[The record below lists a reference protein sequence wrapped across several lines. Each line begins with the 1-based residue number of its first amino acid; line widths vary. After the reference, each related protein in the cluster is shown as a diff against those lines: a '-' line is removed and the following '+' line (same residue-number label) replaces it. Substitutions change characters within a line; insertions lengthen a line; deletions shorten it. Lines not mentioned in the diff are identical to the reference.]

1 MKLWDFAL
9 AIHGEPGMDAG
20 LIDLQDNHG
29 QCVSYL
35 LWAVWAA
42 RHGRPV
48 TDAELAV
55 AAGLAR
61 DWEAEVTAPLRA
73 ARRALKQPRPP
84 MADARRDALR
94 TRVKAVE
101 LAAERTLLEALEA
114 ATPKRAGQ
122 AGGDVAEQLRAAMAA
137 WSAPAPIGSKR
148 GSPSIKAPRPEVL
161 GAQRRASKAATA
173 AQVRPS
179 RPAARAPQDEVMG
192 GAAAKPAI
200 YRFTSAPIPVLETL
214 LPIFE
219 TFAI

>member
-1 MKLWDFAL
+1 MSLWERASRAYESAEVERL
-9 AIHGEPGMDAG
+9 CLE
-20 LIDLQDNHG
+20 LQDDYG

-48 TDAELAV
+48 TQAELIL

-84 MADARRDALR
+84 MADARREALR

-114 ATPKRAGQ
+114 ATPKRGGRAGY
-122 AGGDVAEQLRAAMAA
+122 DVAEALRAAMLV
-137 WSAPAPIGSKR
+137 WSAPAPASAL
-148 GSPSIKAPRPEVL
+148 AP
-161 GAQRRASKAATA
+161 
-173 AQVRPS
+173 
-179 RPAARAPQDEVMG
+179 
-192 GAAAKPAI
+192 
-200 YRFTSAPIPVLETL
+200 L

-219 TFAI
+219 TFRV

>member
-1 MKLWDFAL
+1 MRLWDFAV
-9 AIHGEPGMDAG
+9 AIHGEPGVDAG

-42 RHGRPV
+42 RHGPPV
-48 TDAELAV
+48 TETELEM

-73 ARRALKQPRPP
+73 ARRNLKRSWPP
-84 MADARRDALR
+84 MADVRREALR

-101 LAAERTLLEALEA
+101 LSAERTLLEALEA
-114 ATPKRAGQ
+114 ATPKRTGRAG
-122 AGGDVAEQLRAAMAA
+122 DSVAEGLHAAMTV
-137 WSAPAPIGSKR
+137 WSKPAPASAL
-148 GSPSIKAPRPEVL
+148 AP
-161 GAQRRASKAATA
+161 
-173 AQVRPS
+173 
-179 RPAARAPQDEVMG
+179 
-192 GAAAKPAI
+192 
-200 YRFTSAPIPVLETL
+200 L